1 MVRDLIRRACPAAAE
16 PPLIAPARETVEE
29 ALADADTDT
38 GAPWRR
44 EAVFNHEFEQLAAS
58 FNFPELAG
66 NVYFNKTT
74 VCAGI
79 ACVLG
84 RRQGGGGGE

>member
-1 MVRDLIRRACPAAAE
+1 MARGLIGHPCPAAAE
-16 PPLIAPARETVEE
+16 PPLIAPARESVEE
-29 ALADADTDT
+29 ALAEADTNT
-38 GAPWRR
+38 SAPRRR

-74 VCAGI
+74 VCAGLDCLRVG
-79 ACVLG
+79 A
-84 RRQGGGGGE
+84 GGGVQ